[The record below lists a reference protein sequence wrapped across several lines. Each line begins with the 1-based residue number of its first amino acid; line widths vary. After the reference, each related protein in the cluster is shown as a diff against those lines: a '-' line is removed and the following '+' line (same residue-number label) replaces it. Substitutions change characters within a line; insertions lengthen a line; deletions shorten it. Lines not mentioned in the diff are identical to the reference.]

1 MSVCDGLAMMEA
13 ELVNCE
19 QDGGVGGAAG
29 RAGLVILA
37 TDQTAEQEL
46 STVLLPLEIG
56 NVFNTI

>member
-1 MSVCDGLAMMEA
+1 MMEA